1 MVHTARVR
9 AETVGAASIC
19 FFFSRSLD
27 RFPGLSG
34 GPQLASMTPV
44 SEIAKRYANALFD
57 LADEQGLLDT
67 VAGDLARIISAVDE
81 STDLQRVLRSPVLD
95 RDAQGKALKAIL
107 EAMEVSELTRNFV
120 GLIAQN
126 RRLFALTAMIDGF
139 LSELARRRGEI
150 TAEVTAAKPLT
161 DAQIKSLQ
169 DTLQNSIG
177 GKVTVAP
184 QVDPGLIGGL
194 IVRVGSQMV
203 DTSLRTQLN
212 KMQLAMK
219 GAS

>member
-1 MVHTARVR
+1 
-9 AETVGAASIC
+9 
-19 FFFSRSLD
+19 
-27 RFPGLSG
+27 
-34 GPQLASMTPV
+34 MTPV

-57 LADEQGLLDT
+57 LADEKGQLDA
-67 VAGDLARIISAVDE
+67 VAGDLARLIAAIEE

-95 RDAQGKALKAIL
+95 RNEQGKALAAIL
-107 EAMEVSELTRNFV
+107 QAMEVSELTRNFV

-126 RRLFALTAMIDGF
+126 RRLFALTEMIDGF
-139 LSELARRRGEI
+139 LAELARRRGEM
-150 TAEVTAAKPLT
+150 TAEVTAAKTLS
-161 DAQIKSLQ
+161 DAQIAALQ
-169 DTLQNSIG
+169 DALQTALG

-184 QVDPGLIGGL
+184 KVDPGLIGGL
-194 IVRVGSQMV
+194 IVKVGSRMV

>member
-1 MVHTARVR
+1 
-9 AETVGAASIC
+9 
-19 FFFSRSLD
+19 
-27 RFPGLSG
+27 
-34 GPQLASMTPV
+34 MTPV

>member
-1 MVHTARVR
+1 M
-9 AETVGAASIC
+9 
-19 FFFSRSLD
+19 
-27 RFPGLSG
+27 
-34 GPQLASMTPV
+34 ASMTPV